1 MIAVW
6 PHAELCRPLAYR
18 KNPVSRIAHFA
29 STSNRHMETL
39 KILDSIRRQYPD
51 VPAANSAAEAAAI
64 ENFKEFF
71 SSFAADRIDKL
82 LSKTYASDIYFN
94 DTLKT
99 LRGIEDL
106 AHYLKDSANAVQ
118 DCRVEVLDVTRT
130 ADNDHYFRWKMMIR
144 FKRFKK
150 DEDTWTVGMSHL
162 RFNAQGLV
170 VYHQDY
176 WNATDGIFRHIPLLG
191 TMINAVIK
199 RL

>member
-1 MIAVW
+1 MLRAW
-6 PHAELCRPLAYR
+6 RNFGAALAIQ
-18 KNPVSRIAHFA
+18 NAVSRTTHFA
-29 STSNRHMETL
+29 CSRNRTMETL
-39 KILDSIRRQYPD
+39 EILDSIRGQYPNP
-51 VPAANSAAEAAAI
+51 PAASSAAEAAAI

-99 LRGIEDL
+99 IRGIKDL
-106 AHYLKDSANAVQ
+106 AHYLKDSADAVQ
-118 DCRVEVLDVTRT
+118 DCRVEVLEVTRT
-130 ADNDHYFRWKMMIR
+130 VNNDHYFRWKMMIR

-150 DEDTWTVGMSHL
+150 GQDTWTVGMSHL
-162 RFNAQGLV
+162 RFNAEGLV

-176 WNATDGIFRHIPLLG
+176 WNATDGIFRHIPVLG